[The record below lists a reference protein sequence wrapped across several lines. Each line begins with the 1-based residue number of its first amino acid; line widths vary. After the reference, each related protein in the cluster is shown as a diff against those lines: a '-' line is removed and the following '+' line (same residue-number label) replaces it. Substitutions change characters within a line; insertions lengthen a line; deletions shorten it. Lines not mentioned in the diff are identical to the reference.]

1 VLRLAQ
7 NRLIGQLQAVWYMF
21 STNICISW
29 ITVLV
34 SGIPKIFQIN
44 IFDLKLFF
52 TFGLY
57 KSGKYLIRK
66 KHEP

>member
-29 ITVLV
+29 VVILV
-34 SGIPKIFQIN
+34 SRRPKIFQIN
-44 IFDLKLFF
+44 IFDLKLLF

-57 KSGKYLIRK
+57 KFGKYLVRI
-66 KHEP
+66 KHSP

>member
-29 ITVLV
+29 VEV
-34 SGIPKIFQIN
+34 NVPGRPKTFQIN
-44 IFDLKLFF
+44 IFDLNLLFSL
-52 TFGLY
+52 GLY
-57 KSGKYLIRK
+57 KSGKYLVRK
-66 KHEP
+66 KH